1 MSAAPVGNFYIYS
14 FDGKLLQMYDVFG
27 TLLKDYIQMGD
38 RLIAEYDH
46 VGSRFLYYTPD
57 QINSTRVV
65 TEDHKRLVWLN
76 GLP

>member
-1 MSAAPVGNFYIYS
+1 
-14 FDGKLLQMYDVFG
+14 
-27 TLLKDYIQMGD
+27 MGD

-46 VGSRFLYYTPD
+46 VGSRFLYSTPD